1 MLTKHNALIYI
12 ILTCSHKKAENITKT
27 CKSEET
33 TIYGRI
39 TQPDVPDYLLDSPL
53 SKIQFNTFKYR
64 HKTRHKVDL
73 SMSED
78 CINRLQIV
86 ICT

>member
-1 MLTKHNALIYI
+1 MLTKHNALNYI
-12 ILTCSHKKAENITKT
+12 ILTCSYKKAENITKT

-33 TIYGRI
+33 TIHGRI

-64 HKTRHKVDL
+64 HEAQHKDL